1 MAFGLLYVI
10 CNDKKEA
17 KKIALKL
24 LEKRLI
30 ACANIFP
37 VKSMYSWK
45 GKVIQENEHVIVM
58 KTLKQKFTKI
68 KAEILKIHS
77 YDVPCIVGYEMKA
90 GHADYLKWLR
100 KTVKDLT

>member
-1 MAFGLLYVI
+1 MMMVYVT
-10 CNDKKEA
+10 CKNFSEA
-17 KKIALKL
+17 GKISKRL

-37 VKSMYSWK
+37 VKSLYAWK
-45 GKVIQENEHVIVM
+45 GKIVQENEHVIIM
-58 KTLKQKFTKI
+58 KTLRQKFSKI
-68 KAEILKIHS
+68 KAEILKMHS

>member
-1 MAFGLLYVI
+1 MMMVYVT
-10 CNDKKEA
+10 CKNFSEA
-17 KKIALKL
+17 SKISKTL